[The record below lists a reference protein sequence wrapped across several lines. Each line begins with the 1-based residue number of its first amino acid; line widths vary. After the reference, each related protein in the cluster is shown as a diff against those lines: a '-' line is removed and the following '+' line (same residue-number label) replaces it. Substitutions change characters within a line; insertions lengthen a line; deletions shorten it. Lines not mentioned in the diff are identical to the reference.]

1 MYYSLDN
8 YLFTFNTNDMKK
20 LSEQQLLL
28 IKKPLPKEA
37 VAQHPTKG
45 NLSTIKAIYVTERL
59 NDVFGVGAWK
69 IKTDLVSPIMEKTKI
84 TNSGKERTEYTAILK
99 TEFDVPEYGIYYES
113 IASSVNDDPGDACK
127 GATTDAI
134 TKICSYIGI
143 GIDVFKGQHDSALQ
157 MYENTQVAVFIDNID
172 KFTDKESL
180 TNYAKGLDD
189 NIKLNPVFRT
199 AVSNKIKQ
207 LK

>member
-1 MYYSLDN
+1 MER
-8 YLFTFNTNDMKK
+8 KK

-37 VAQHPTKG
+37 VAAHPSRS

-59 NDVFGVGAWK
+59 NDVFGVGEWTIRTELIA
-69 IKTDLVSPIMEKTKI
+69 PIMEKTKT
-84 TNSGKERTEYTAILK
+84 TNAGKERTEYTAILK
-99 TEFDVPEYGIYYES
+99 TVFEITDYGIYYES

-143 GIDVFKGQHDSALQ
+143 GIDVFKGQHDNALQ
-157 MYENTQVAVFIDNID
+157 VYENTQVAQFVSNIDN
-172 KFTDKESL
+172 FTDKQSL
-180 TNYAKGLDD
+180 TDYAKGLGD
-189 NIKLNPVFRT
+189 NIKLNPVFRL
-199 AVSNKIKQ
+199 AVSNKLKQ
-207 LK
+207 LQ

>member
-1 MYYSLDN
+1 MEQ
-8 YLFTFNTNDMKK
+8 KK
-20 LSEQQLLL
+20 LSEFQLSL

-37 VAQHPTKG
+37 VTPHPSRS

-59 NDVFGVGAWK
+59 NDVFGVGSWK
-69 IKTDLVSPIMEKTKI
+69 ISTDLITPIMEKTKT
-84 TNSGKERTEYTAILK
+84 TNAGKERTEYTAVLK
-99 TEFDVPEYGIYYES
+99 TTFEIKDYDIYYEC

-143 GIDVFKGQHDSALQ
+143 GIDVFKGQHDNALQ
-157 MYENTQVAVFIDNID
+157 VYQNTQVAQFISQIDN
-172 KFTDKESL
+172 FTDKESL
-180 TNYAKGLDD
+180 TDYAKGLSDD
-189 NIKLNPVFRT
+189 VKQNPVFRT

-207 LK
+207 LQ

>member
-1 MYYSLDN
+1 
-8 YLFTFNTNDMKK
+8 MKQ

-37 VAQHPTKG
+37 VTQHPTKS

-59 NDVFGVGAWK
+59 NDVFGVGSWK
-69 IKTDLVSPIMEKTKI
+69 IKTELITPIMEKTKI
-84 TNSGKERTEYTAILK
+84 TQAGKERTEYTAVLK
-99 TEFDVPEYGIYYES
+99 TSFKIPDYGIYYES

-143 GIDVFKGQHDSALQ
+143 GIDVFKGQHDNALQ
-157 MYENTQVAVFIDNID
+157 MYENTQVAAFVSNIE
-172 KFTDKESL
+172 KFTDKQSL
-180 TNYAKGLDD
+180 TEYAKGLDD
-189 NIKLNPVFRT
+189 NIKLNPVFRL

-207 LK
+207 LQ

>member
-1 MYYSLDN
+1 MEV
-8 YLFTFNTNDMKK
+8 KK

-37 VAQHPTKG
+37 VAQHPTRS

-59 NDVFGVGAWK
+59 NDVFGVGVWK
-69 IKTDLVSPIMEKTKI
+69 ISTELVAPIMEKTKT
-84 TNSGKERTEYTAILK
+84 TNAGKERTEYTAILK
-99 TEFDVPEYGIYYES
+99 TVFEITDYGIYYES

-143 GIDVFKGQHDSALQ
+143 GIDVFKGQHDNALQ
-157 MYENTQVAVFIDNID
+157 VYENTQVAQFVSNID

-180 TNYAKGLDD
+180 TNYAKGLSDD
-189 NIKLNPVFRT
+189 IKLNPVFRT

-207 LK
+207 LS

>member
-1 MYYSLDN
+1 
-8 YLFTFNTNDMKK
+8 MKQ

-37 VAQHPTKG
+37 VTQHPTRS

-69 IKTDLVSPIMEKTKI
+69 IKTELITPIIEKTKV
-84 TNSGKERTEYTAILK
+84 TNAGKERTEYTAVLK
-99 TEFDVPEYGIYYES
+99 TAFTIPDYSIYYEC

-143 GIDVFKGQHDSALQ
+143 GIDVFKGQHDNALQ
-157 MYENTQVAVFIDNID
+157 TYENTMVASFVSNID
-172 KFTDKESL
+172 KFTDKQSL
-180 TNYAKGLDD
+180 TDYAKGLDD
-189 NIKLNPVFRT
+189 NIKLNPVFRL

-207 LK
+207 LQ

>member
-1 MYYSLDN
+1 
-8 YLFTFNTNDMKK
+8 MKQ
-20 LSEQQLLL
+20 LSEHPLTL

-37 VAQHPTKG
+37 VTQHPTRS

-69 IKTDLVSPIMEKTKI
+69 IKTELVAPIMEKTKT
-84 TNSGKERTEYTAILK
+84 TNSGKERTEYTAVLK
-99 TEFDVPEYGIYYES
+99 TYFNIPDYGIYYES

-157 MYENTQVAVFIDNID
+157 TYENTQVASFVSNID

-189 NIKLNPVFRT
+189 NIKLNPVFRL

-207 LK
+207 LQ

>member
-1 MYYSLDN
+1 
-8 YLFTFNTNDMKK
+8 MKQLTHEQ
-20 LSEQQLLL
+20 LSL

-37 VAQHPTKG
+37 VTQHPTKQ

-59 NDVFGVGAWK
+59 NDVFGVGSWT
-69 IKTDLVSPIMEKTKI
+69 IHTDIVAPGIIEKTR
-84 TNSGKERTEYTAILK
+84 TTSSGKERTEYTAILK
-99 TEFDVPEYGIYYES
+99 TIFQVTDYNIYYES

-157 MYENTQVAVFIDNID
+157 QYESEWIQPYIADILKLDSKD
-172 KFTDKESL
+172 KITE
-180 TNYAKGLDD
+180 YAKVLGND
-189 NIKLNPVFRT
+189 IKLNPAFRK
-199 AVSNKIKQ
+199 AVSDK
-207 LK
+207 LKSL

>member
-1 MYYSLDN
+1 
-8 YLFTFNTNDMKK
+8 MKQ
-20 LSEQQLLL
+20 LSEHQLAL

-37 VAQHPTKG
+37 VTQHPTRS

-69 IKTDLVSPIMEKTKI
+69 IKTELVAPIMEKTKT
-84 TNSGKERTEYTAILK
+84 TNSGKERTEYTAVLK
-99 TEFDVPEYGIYYES
+99 TYFSIPDYGIYYES

-143 GIDVFKGQHDSALQ
+143 GIDVFKGQHDNALQ
-157 MYENTQVAVFIDNID
+157 TYENTMVASFVSNID
-172 KFTDKESL
+172 KFTDKQSL
-180 TNYAKGLDD
+180 TDYAKGLDD
-189 NIKLNPVFRT
+189 NIKLNPVFRL

-207 LK
+207 LQ

>member
-1 MYYSLDN
+1 
-8 YLFTFNTNDMKK
+8 MKQ

-37 VAQHPTKG
+37 VTQHPTRS

-69 IKTDLVSPIMEKTKI
+69 IKTEIIAPIMEKTKT
-84 TNSGKERTEYTAILK
+84 TNAGKERTEYTAVLK
-99 TEFDVPEYGIYYES
+99 TYFSIPDYGIYYES

-143 GIDVFKGQHDSALQ
+143 GIDVFKGQHDNALQ
-157 MYENTQVAVFIDNID
+157 TYENTMVASFVSNID
-172 KFTDKESL
+172 KFTDKQSL
-180 TNYAKGLDD
+180 TDYAKGLDD
-189 NIKLNPVFRT
+189 NIKLNPVFRL

-207 LK
+207 LQ